1 MQQFFLKAQ
10 SMQTFRVT
18 SLMQVFPTGRA
29 YTPTD
34 AERTEIMD
42 RPYRQAKDTKTHTY
56 IEADGR

>member
-1 MQQFFLKAQ
+1 
-10 SMQTFRVT
+10 MQTFRVT